1 MSNEIVSPI
10 EILLKEKKN
19 NDKRAS
25 NESCFILTL

>member
-1 MSNEIVSPI
+1 MSNEMVLPI

-25 NESCFILTL
+25 NESGFILTI